1 MKSIVSFLLTVLLS
15 FAGALFFP
23 WWIIAVAA
31 FAVAALIHQRPLK
44 AFLTGFFALFVLWGS
59 QALYLDAQN
68 QHLLATKV
76 ASVLP
81 LGGSYIGLILLTAF
95 IGALV
100 AGMAALTA
108 SFLRRTPD
116 KKVVVKDRY
125 ETGKRIM
132 RKERAI

>member
-1 MKSIVSFLLTVLLS
+1 MKLIISFLLTVLLS

-31 FAVAALIHQRPLK
+31 FVVAALIHQRPLK

-59 QALYLDAQN
+59 QALYFDAQN
-68 QHLLATKV
+68 QHLLAAKV

-95 IGALV
+95 IGGLV

-108 SFLRRTPD
+108 SFLRRAPA
-116 KKVVVKDRY
+116 KKVVVKDGY

-132 RKERAI
+132 RKERTY